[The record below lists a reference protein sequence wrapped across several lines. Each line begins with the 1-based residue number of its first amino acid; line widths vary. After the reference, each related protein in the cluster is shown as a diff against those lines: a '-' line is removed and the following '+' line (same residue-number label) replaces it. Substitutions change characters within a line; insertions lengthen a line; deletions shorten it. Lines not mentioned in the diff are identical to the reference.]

1 MQTFSLNDALIK
13 DIFHHAKPL
22 GHHENPKNL
31 NLGFGFLYYGLVRAI
46 RPRHTLVIGSG
57 YGFTVVC
64 LALGIKDNGL
74 GQLTFVDPSYSLL
87 RDGPFKTIGG
97 TGQWDQPEKVHK
109 HFLQFGLDGI
119 VSHHKLTSDQFF
131 AAYKDLDLPT
141 INLAFIDGNHSYK
154 DVRNDFLQVC
164 KCASKNTY
172 VFLHD
177 TNTYI
182 RETLRHS
189 GVNRWLKIIKK
200 EKELFEVVNFPFSSG
215 VALVRLKA
223 GDAWKFIQ

>member
-1 MQTFSLNDALIK
+1 M
-13 DIFHHAKPL
+13 
-22 GHHENPKNL
+22 
-31 NLGFGFLYYGLVRAI
+31 
-46 RPRHTLVIGSG
+46 
-57 YGFTVVC
+57 
-64 LALGIKDNGL
+64 
-74 GQLTFVDPSYSLL
+74 
-87 RDGPFKTIGG
+87 
-97 TGQWDQPEKVHK
+97 HK
-109 HFLQFGLDGI
+109 HFLQFGLNGI

-154 DVRNDFLQVC
+154 EVRNDFLQVC

-223 GDAWKFIQ
+223 GDAWKFIK

>member
-22 GHHENPKNL
+22 GHHENPKDL

-46 RPRHTLVIGSG
+46 RPQHTLVIGSG

-131 AAYKDLDLPT
+131 AAYKDLNLPT

-154 DVRNDFLQVC
+154 DVRHDFLQVC
-164 KCASKNTY
+164 KCAGKNTY

-182 RETLRHS
+182 CLAYAGNGIFLR
-189 GVNRWLKIIKK
+189 RT
-200 EKELFEVVNFPFSSG
+200 
-215 VALVRLKA
+215 
-223 GDAWKFIQ
+223 